1 MFRLVHIFRLVPYV
15 FLAVLAAVLLPA
27 VAAASGA
34 AAPGTVR
41 VVLEKDSEDLGFKVT
56 GNYQLV
62 DLSTGRILSDLKP
75 GAVWQVRQ
83 NGSRI
88 EMQSGGTRLGPF
100 SGPVAVREAL
110 FHIGIISGSGNQVE
124 KYSRE
129 DLVVLGGDGSPV
141 ALERTQPVVRSAS
154 GTASLTGVAEGLQLV
169 ALTGSGGTTRYR
181 GGMEF
186 RVENGALLAINELN
200 IEDYLR
206 GVVPREMPAGW
217 PEEALKAQA
226 VAARNYALQRVEATR
241 GSSYNVSN
249 DRLSQVYGGYDA
261 ESPATSRAVD
271 ATRGL
276 VMEYGDRL
284 ITAFFHS
291 CSGGSTENAEDIWG
305 NPVPYIRGRE
315 DPYDKNDRYYDW
327 RVEYTADQLAVQLRS
342 YDDGYDFAE
351 IDDLEELAR
360 TSSGLRV
367 EKMAVTGTDSG
378 GRSVRTV
385 IAPADKVRFAL
396 GLRSA
401 MFTLNKVYDQNRK
414 LSGVVI
420 SGNGWGHGL
429 GMSQWGARGM
439 AEQGY
444 NFQDILQ
451 YYYTGIGLDSGYGRS
466 S

>member
-1 MFRLVHIFRLVPYV
+1 MFRLVHIFRLVPGV
-15 FLAVLAAVLLPA
+15 FLAVLAVLLPA
-27 VAAASGA
+27 AVSEA

-41 VVLEKDSEDLGFKVT
+41 VVLERDAADFGFKVT

-75 GAVWQVRQ
+75 GTVWQVRQ
-83 NGSRI
+83 NGSRM
-88 EMQSGGTRLGPF
+88 ELRGGGDRLGPF
-100 SGPVAVREAL
+100 RGPVAVREAR
-110 FHIGIISGSGNQVE
+110 FHIGIISGSGDQVE

-129 DLVVLGGDGSPV
+129 DLVVLGGDGRPV
-141 ALERTQPVVRSAS
+141 VLERTQPAVCSAG
-154 GTASLTGVAEGLQLV
+154 GTAALAGVAEGLQLV

-181 GGMEF
+181 GDMEF
-186 RVENGALLAINELN
+186 QVENGALVAINELH

-241 GSSYNVSN
+241 GSSYNVTG
-249 DRLSQVYGGYDA
+249 DQLSQVYGGYDA
-261 ESPATSRAVD
+261 ESPATSRAVE

-276 VMEYGDRL
+276 VMECGGRL

-291 CSGGSTENAEDIWG
+291 SSGGSTENAEDVWE

-327 RVEYTADQLAVQLRS
+327 RVEYTADQLAGQLRS
-342 YDDGYDFAE
+342 YDEDEDYDFAE
-351 IDDLEELAR
+351 VDDLEELAR
-360 TSSGLRV
+360 TASGLRV

-401 MFTLNKVYDQNRK
+401 MFDLDKVYDRDGN

-420 SGNGWGHGL
+420 TGSGWGHGL

-444 NFQDILQ
+444 NFQDILE
-451 YYYTGIGLDSGYGRS
+451 YYYTGIRLDSGYGRS